1 MDNYTGFQ
9 NRYNGRMFCEEKS
22 CAKKRNNTFLKRE
35 ITRSNDLDYQI
46 TKEIF
51 NS

>member
-9 NRYNGRMFCEEKS
+9 NRYNGRMFCEKS
-22 CAKKRNNTFLKRE
+22 CAKKRNNPFLKRE
-35 ITRSNDLDYQI
+35 TIRSNDLDYQI